1 MIPTSRIP
9 ESVGVAATGSDL
21 AGFLFWMDEIGPEW
35 HEVKAE
41 LTEAF
46 FGAREA
52 AKSEASMVFI
62 VKNDDLLGRNG
73 PSCAMAAAGLVSA
86 ARTAAL
92 EGFSKGWTANV
103 VAYDITVEPAE
114 VLERAKFVLEN
125 GITTGEVIHM
135 GPGHIGKA
143 LI

>member
-1 MIPTSRIP
+1 MIPPPRIP
-9 ESVGVAATGSDL
+9 AAVEVTPSDDL
-21 AGFLFWMDEIGPEW
+21 AGFLFWMDDIGPGW
-35 HEVKAE
+35 QDVKSE

-46 FGAREA
+46 TGAREA
-52 AKSEASMVFI
+52 AKSETSMVFI

-73 PSCAMAAAGLVSA
+73 PTRAMAAAGLVSA

-92 EGFSKGWTANV
+92 EGVSKEWTANV
-103 VAYDITVEPAE
+103 VAYDLVVSPTE
-114 VLERAKFVLEN
+114 VLGRAKFVLEN
-125 GITTGEVIHM
+125 GITTGEIIHL